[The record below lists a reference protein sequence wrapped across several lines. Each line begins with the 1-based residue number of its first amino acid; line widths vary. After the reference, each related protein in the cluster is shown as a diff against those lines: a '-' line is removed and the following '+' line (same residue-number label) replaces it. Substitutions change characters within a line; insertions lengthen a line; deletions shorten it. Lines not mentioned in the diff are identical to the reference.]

1 MSLKMLISIK
11 FMLYISSLVAMYFII
26 IPVINYYH
34 DLENEN
40 ERLWKLTEL
49 NSKLDNPDYKDSRNQ
64 TAILEEIDF
73 LTLRITRIDKR
84 ADASDRI
91 FYLMIFIYLYST
103 ISNSLENKIKKV
115 KLETS
120 DKGELL

>member
-1 MSLKMLISIK
+1 MSLKTLISIK
-11 FMLYISSLVAMYFII
+11 FVIYISSLVAMYFII
-26 IPVINYYH
+26 IPAINYYH
-34 DLENEN
+34 DLEHEN

-49 NSKLDNPDYKDSRNQ
+49 NSKLNNPDYKDHRNQ
-64 TAILEEIDF
+64 TAILEEIDL

-91 FYLMIFIYLYST
+91 FYLMIFIYLFST

-115 KLETS
+115 KLETNN
-120 DKGELL
+120 KGELL